1 MVTKVVVDTNI
12 FINILIGKR
21 ESVAREIFRRC
32 LKRKYQPLMGN
43 ALFAEYNDVINR
55 ERIASLCPLT
65 DDEKMKLLKAF
76 MSVCDWVRIYY
87 LWRPNLVDALKDTAT
102 HKGDNHLI
110 ELAVAGNAEII
121 VTNNIK
127 DFQQSQL
134 RFRDLRILTPKQVL
148 DISR

>member
-1 MVTKVVVDTNI
+1 MVTKIVVDTNI
-12 FINILIGKR
+12 FINILIGKG
-21 ESVAREIFRRC
+21 ESASREIFRRC

-87 LWRPNLVDALKDTAT
+87 LWRPNLVDE
-102 HKGDNHLI
+102 GDNHLI

-148 DISR
+148 DISSR